1 MHPQTWTNTLQKLTR
16 EAYFG
21 QFVQQAN
28 ALWQKEQIE
37 RQRFIDEIPDDVKAE
52 FINGKI
58 IMSSPNYNH
67 HLIVLDNLHK
77 LISNYV
83 FTNDLGF
90 VGGEKACC
98 RFTRNDYEPDLS
110 FWRKEISQHFENE
123 QYLFP
128 VPDLIVEV
136 LSSSTKRRDRTI
148 KFNDYALHGVKEY
161 WMVEPKSE
169 RFLVEQFTLSGKEYK
184 LHNKLSEGKLSSVVL
199 KGFSLKV
206 EWLSIIG
213 KADQIITETSQLK
226 GEKKGIEIGETKGIQ
241 IGIEREQEKAIL
253 NLHQKLN
260 LTPQQIAE
268 TLDIPLII
276 VQKTLKENNKK

>member
-1 MHPQTWTNTLQKLTR
+1 MHTQTWANTLQKLTR
-16 EAYFG
+16 EVYFG
-21 QFVQQAN
+21 QFVQQVN
-28 ALWQKEQIE
+28 DLWQKEQIE

-58 IMSSPNYNH
+58 VMSSPNYHH

-110 FWRKEISQHFENE
+110 FWKKEKSQHFENE

-128 VPDLIVEV
+128 VPDLIIEV
-136 LSSSTKRRDRTI
+136 LSSSTKRRDKTV

-161 WMVEPKSE
+161 WMVEPKTE
-169 RFLVEQFTLSGKEYK
+169 RFLVEQYILTGKEYK
-184 LHNKLSEGKLSSVVL
+184 LRNKLSKGKLSSVVL

-213 KADQIITETSQLK
+213 KAYQIINEASRLK
-226 GEKKGIEIGETKGIQ
+226 GEKQGKQEGIQ
-241 IGIEREQEKAIL
+241 EGIQEGKEL
-253 NLHQKLN
+253 GKQ
-260 LTPQQIAE
+260 E
-268 TLDIPLII
+268 TLIELAHNSKKMGLSPKQIQELTGLDMDFI
-276 VQKTLKENNKK
+276 NKL